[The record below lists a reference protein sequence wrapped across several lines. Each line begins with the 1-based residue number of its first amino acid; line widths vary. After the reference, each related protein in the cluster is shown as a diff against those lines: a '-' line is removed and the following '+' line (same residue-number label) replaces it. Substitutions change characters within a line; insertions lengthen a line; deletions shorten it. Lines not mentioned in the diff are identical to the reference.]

1 MAQVFIYIHGI
12 VGRSAGPHRKDYR
25 AIQKGLAKAG
35 IDTPALEDSVQV
47 EWGWPTPDA
56 PKTGELAVAQERL
69 AAALTKAPRGDRFTG
84 FLVNGLRELIQ
95 YGWSDIA
102 YYATPE
108 GEYHARHDTWSQIL
122 DRVPLDQEVDL
133 NIISHGLGTLLA
145 HDFLFHLFSGRRR
158 TQRRA
163 VCGTEDSWTSA
174 EVNWRL
180 RRLIT
185 LGSPLGP
192 LAIRGAGM
200 VDKLS
205 TEPGPWLDASEI
217 GLDRP
222 SFSDEMPIWLNV
234 WDRHDVVSFPVG
246 GLYDAG
252 DAVRDLY
259 PDFSNWPP
267 RAHGRYWKS
276 RKVHKALAEYWRA

>member
-25 AIQKGLAKAG
+25 AIQKGLARAG
-35 IDTPALEDSVQV
+35 IDIASVDESVQV
-47 EWGWPTPDA
+47 EWGWPTPKA

-69 AAALTKAPRGDRFTG
+69 AAALTQSPRGDRLTG
-84 FLVNGLRELIQ
+84 FLVNPLRELIQ
-95 YGWSDIA
+95 YGWSDIV

-122 DRVPLDQEVDL
+122 ERVPLDREVDL
-133 NIISHGLGTLLA
+133 NIISHSLGSLLA

-163 VCGTEDSWTSA
+163 ICGSEDTWTAA

-180 RRLIT
+180 RRLVT

-192 LAIRGAGM
+192 LAIRAPGM
-200 VDKLS
+200 VDRLS
-205 TEPGPWLDASEI
+205 IESGPWLDPQDI

-222 SFSDEMPIWLNV
+222 AFSDAMPIWLNV
-234 WDRHDVVSFPVG
+234 WDRHDVVSFPVS

-252 DAVRDLY
+252 DRVRDLY

-276 RKVHKALAEYWRA
+276 RKVHRALAEFWQA